1 MFIEVLS
8 LVGIDDESKQ
18 KVAIKMIQK
27 SLLTPK
33 LEVKLQME
41 IENMKKLRGHP
52 NIIELIDVIEVFD
65 STICMII

>member
-1 MFIEVLS
+1 VFIEVLS